1 MGEDYLLLDSSIRD
15 WVVIP
20 IFFIIIV
27 VGIGRHYVGELIK
40 STPKVKSS
48 DIDEIRYVLS
58 YYLYHMSVLCC
69 VLFTLISY
77 IHYAYRYKQILM
89 QGQRLRQN
97 GHFINNKAFNTR
109 KLALIRKKT
118 EGTNTT
124 GLLREKVPGG
134 SNPMANPMNMVDMM
148 KGNLVNMLPNFSLMA
163 FVGYFFSGFV
173 CLKVPF
179 PMPSNHFR
187 SVLVCLMSYVFLE
200 LHICVFNIII

>member
-1 MGEDYLLLDSSIRD
+1 
-15 WVVIP
+15 
-20 IFFIIIV
+20 
-27 VGIGRHYVGELIK
+27 
-40 STPKVKSS
+40 
-48 DIDEIRYVLS
+48 
-58 YYLYHMSVLCC
+58 
-69 VLFTLISY
+69 
-77 IHYAYRYKQILM
+77 M

-109 KLALIRKKT
+109 KLALVRKKT
-118 EGTNTT
+118 EGTPTT

-148 KGNLVNMLPNFSLMA
+148 KGNLVNMLPNFALMA

-187 SVLVCLMSYVFLE
+187 SVLVYLIYMCILVITLYTVYTCLYLCSYFWSVLVPYILCFTRTTYMLM
-200 LHICVFNIII
+200 FMF